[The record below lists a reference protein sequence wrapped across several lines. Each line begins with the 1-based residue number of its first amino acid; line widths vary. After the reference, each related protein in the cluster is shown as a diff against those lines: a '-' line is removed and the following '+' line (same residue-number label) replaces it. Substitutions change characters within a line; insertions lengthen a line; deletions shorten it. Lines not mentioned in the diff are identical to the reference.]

1 MDVTI
6 LAPVQGQQMPE
17 IVWNYDEVKAW
28 VEESLT
34 NYRGRVYSPKDIKEA
49 KADRAR
55 LNHLK
60 EALEGRR
67 REVKKLW
74 NEPYVKFEAQMK
86 ECTNLIRD
94 CTGAIAEQITL
105 AEDGERREKLGKIED
120 TFDAFCPAELAQ
132 LVELDKLMDPR
143 WLNKSV
149 SIEAVEKEMR
159 IRLGQIRAGI
169 SALKSIA
176 QGPDEEAV
184 LNRFLRDYD
193 LEAALTYG
201 KQLEAQ
207 RETRQMLAAKQQM
220 ASVPVLDAEHTPPPE
235 RELPALAPPAAP
247 LAPAAEDEPLL
258 TVDFRVQGTRLQL
271 AELKAWL
278 KDNHIEYGRV
288 PQN

>member
-6 LAPVQGQQMPE
+6 LAPVQGQQMQA
-17 IVWNYDEVKAW
+17 IRWNYEEVHSW
-28 VEESLT
+28 LVESLAA
-34 NYRGRVYSPKDIKEA
+34 YQGRAYGPDQIKDA
-49 KADRAR
+49 KADRAK
-55 LNHLK
+55 LNKLLA
-60 EALEGRR
+60 ALEDRR
-67 REVKKLW
+67 KDLKRQYLEPYTRFEQEVKT
-74 NEPYVKFEAQMK
+74 
-86 ECTNLIRD
+86 CTNLIRD

-159 IRLGQIRAGI
+159 IRLGQIRAGV
-169 SALKSIA
+169 SALKSIV

-184 LNRFLRDYD
+184 LNRFLQDYD

-207 RETRQMLAAKQQM
+207 RETRQVLAAKQQM
-220 ASVPVLDAEHTPPPE
+220 ASVPVLDADHTPPPE
-235 RELPALAPPAAP
+235 RELPAPAPPAAP
-247 LAPAAEDEPLL
+247 LASPAEDEPLL
-258 TVDFRVQGTRLQL
+258 TVDFRVRGTRRQL
-271 AELKAWL
+271 TTLKAWL